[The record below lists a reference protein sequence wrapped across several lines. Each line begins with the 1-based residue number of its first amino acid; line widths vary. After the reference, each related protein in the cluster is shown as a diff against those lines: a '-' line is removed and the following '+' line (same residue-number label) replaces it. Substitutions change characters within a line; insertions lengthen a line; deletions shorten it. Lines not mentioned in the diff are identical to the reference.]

1 MKRLVLAGGGHAHI
15 EVLRDLAL
23 NPHPGIQVEVVT
35 PRPILLYTGMVPGH
49 IAGHYA
55 LPECSIDVAELARR
69 AKATLRLTTASLVSG
84 DANELVCSD
93 GTVLPYDFLSLDVG
107 SQSLVGSAKG
117 VEKYAISVRPLD
129 RLVEGWNSVYKRAA
143 LGKLDSITIVGGGAG
158 GIELALAMDH
168 RLRAT
173 LEAPHPKVRVL
184 AGEQGLGVKGG
195 AARKL
200 LRRMKR
206 AGVDCHAG
214 STVTE
219 VGAGFVRLASRL
231 EFVTDAVFWATGAAA
246 HGWIAD
252 SGLAVDER
260 GFLLTNNYLQSI
272 SHHNVFGAG
281 DCASIENQRRPKAGV
296 FAVRAA
302 PALAANLRAAIDG
315 APLRSFTA
323 QRGFLALIST
333 GDRNAVGTWNGIT
346 WEGSWAWNWK
356 DRIDRRF
363 IDRYRVPA
371 TA

>member
-1 MKRLVLAGGGHAHI
+1 MKRVVLVGGGHAHI

-23 NPHPGIQVEVVT
+23 NPHPGMQVEVVT
-35 PRPILLYTGMVPGH
+35 PRPTLLYTGMVPGH
-49 IAGHYA
+49 IAGHYS
-55 LPECSIDVAELARR
+55 LPECSIDVAELAKR
-69 AKATLRLTTASLVSG
+69 AKARMHLTTASLVSG

-129 RLVEGWNSVYKRAA
+129 RLVEGWNSVHERAA
-143 LGKLDSITIVGGGAG
+143 LGTLDSITIVGGGAG

-168 RLRAT
+168 RLRTT

-195 AARKL
+195 AARKVL
-200 LRRMKR
+200 KHMKR

-260 GFLLTNNYLQSI
+260 GFLLTNSCLQST
-272 SHHNVFGAG
+272 SHHNVFGSG
-281 DCASIENQRRPKAGV
+281 DCASIENQHRPKAGV
-296 FAVRAA
+296 YAVRAA
-302 PALAANLRAAIDG
+302 PTLVANLRAAVDG
-315 APLRSFTA
+315 GSLKPYTP
-323 QRGFLALIST
+323 QRGFLALVST
-333 GDRNAVGTWNGIT
+333 GDRNAVGMWKGIS
-346 WEGSWAWNWK
+346 WEGRWAWNWK

-363 IDRYRVPA
+363 IDRYRASPIA
-371 TA
+371 